1 MSKKIAI
8 VSDHIVTPNGT
19 IPACIIIEDGKISAI
34 EKSLPN
40 NFDGIVEDAKGSFVM
55 PGLIDP
61 HVHINEPG
69 RTQWE
74 GFETATKAAAASGI
88 TMLVDMPLN
97 SSPVTTNV
105 KNFNLKLEASKNKLN
120 VDVGFWGGVV
130 PGNSNEL
137 DSLLQAG
144 VLGLKAFLTHSG
156 IDEFPNA
163 ERHDLKAALQI
174 LKKYNKP
181 LLVHCELSNDHSAI
195 DEHKNNPND
204 YFAYLNSRPKEWENK
219 AIEMMIELCRETGA
233 RVHIVHL
240 SSAEALP
247 MIASA
252 KKEGLPLTVETAQH
266 YLVLNAEDIPNG
278 ETIYKCA
285 PPIRE
290 KKNNDQLWDALKSG
304 LIDFVATDHSPAPP
318 DLKEISSGD
327 LSKAWGG
334 IAGLQ
339 FALCSLWTE
348 AKRRGCNEN
357 DIARWLSS
365 GPANFL
371 RLENRGKISVGA
383 SADLFIWDSSGQTI
397 FSVDEIHHRHKVSP
411 YSGKPFLGKVLKTM
425 LRGGFIYETNTL
437 KKSHLGQPILL
448 ESKNL

>member
-1 MSKKIAI
+1 MSKKLAI
-8 VSDHIVTPNGT
+8 ISDHIVTPEG
-19 IPACIIIEDGKISAI
+19 IISGCLIIENGKII
-34 EKSLPN
+34 EIDEVLPGD
-40 NFDGIVEDAKGSFVM
+40 FDGEIEMAKDLFVM

-88 TMLVDMPLN
+88 TLLVDMPLN

-105 KNFNLKLEASKNKLN
+105 ANFKLKLSAAENKLN
-120 VDVGFWGGVV
+120 VNVGFWGGVI
-130 PGNSNEL
+130 PGNGKEL
-137 DSLLQAG
+137 EALLRSG

-163 ERHDLKAALQI
+163 EKDDLRNALLI
-174 LKKYNKP
+174 IKKFDRP
-181 LLVHCELSNDHSAI
+181 LLVHCELTDHHAGI
-195 DEHKNNPND
+195 EEHKNNPND
-204 YFAYLNSRPKEWENK
+204 YMSYLRSRPKEWENK
-219 AIEMMIELCRETGA
+219 AIAMMIDLCRECDA
-233 RVHIVHL
+233 HVHIVHL

-247 MIASA
+247 MIAQA
-252 KKEGLPLTVETAQH
+252 KKEGLKLTVETAQH
-266 YLVLNAEDIPNG
+266 YLTLNAEDIPNG

-290 KKNNDQLWDALKSG
+290 RENNNQLWDALKTG

-318 DLKEISSGD
+318 DLKEITTGD

-348 AKRRGCNEN
+348 AKRRNFSPQ
-357 DIARWLSS
+357 DVARWLSS
-365 GPANFL
+365 SPAAFL
-371 RLENRGKISVGA
+371 KLVNKGKLETGA
-383 SADLFIWDSSGQTI
+383 DADLFLWDPEGTTT
-397 FSVDEIHHRHKVSP
+397 FSENDIHHRHKVSP
-411 YSGKPFLGKVLKTM
+411 YAGKPFAGKVHQTYLNGELIYDKNM
-425 LRGGFIYETNTL
+425 LVKPHKGAVL
-437 KKSHLGQPILL
+437 LG
-448 ESKNL
+448 NF

>member
-1 MSKKIAI
+1 MTKKLAI
-8 VSDHIVTPNGT
+8 ISDHIVTPNGV
-19 IPACIIIEDGKISAI
+19 ISGCLIVKDGKITEI
-34 EKSLPN
+34 DEFLPGD
-40 NFDGIVEDAKGSFVM
+40 FDGEIEMAKDLFIM

-74 GFETATKAAAASGI
+74 GFETATTAAAASGI
-88 TMLVDMPLN
+88 TLLVDMPLN

-105 KNFNLKLEASKNKLN
+105 TNFKLKLEAAKDKLN
-120 VDVGFWGGVV
+120 VNVGFWGGVI
-130 PGNSNEL
+130 PGNRNEL
-137 DSLLQAG
+137 DDLLKSG

-156 IDEFPNA
+156 IDDFPNTEKA
-163 ERHDLKAALQI
+163 DLKNALQI
-174 LKKYNKP
+174 IKKYNRP
-181 LLVHCELSNDHSAI
+181 LLVHCELTEDHPGIA
-195 DEHKNNPND
+195 EHKNNPND
-204 YFAYLNSRPKEWENK
+204 YMSYLRSRPKEWENK

-233 RVHIVHL
+233 HVHIVHL

-247 MIASA
+247 MIAKA
-252 KKEGLPLTVETAQH
+252 KAEGLNLTVETAQH
-266 YLVLNAEDIPNG
+266 YLTMNAEDIPNG

-290 KKNNDQLWDALKSG
+290 RENNNKLWDALKSG

-348 AKRRGCNEN
+348 AKRRNFSVE
-357 DIARWLSS
+357 DIAKWLSAS
-365 GPANFL
+365 PADFL
-371 RLENRGKISVGA
+371 GLSNKGKLENGA
-383 SADLFIWDSSGQTI
+383 DADFFIWDPNGTTTFSSE
-397 FSVDEIHHRHKVSP
+397 EIHHRHKVSP
-411 YSGKPFLGKVLKTM
+411 YSGKPFAGKVHKTFINGE
-425 LRGGFIYETNTL
+425 LIYENNKLINAHKGTVL
-437 KKSHLGQPILL
+437 LG
-448 ESKNL
+448 NF

>member
-1 MSKKIAI
+1 MTKKLAI
-8 VSDHIVTPNGT
+8 ISDHIVTPNGV
-19 IPACIIIEDGKISAI
+19 ISGCLIVKDGKITEI
-34 EKSLPN
+34 DEFLPGD
-40 NFDGIVEDAKGSFVM
+40 FDGEIEMAKDLFIM

-74 GFETATKAAAASGI
+74 GFETATTAAAASGI
-88 TMLVDMPLN
+88 TLLVDMPLN

-105 KNFNLKLEASKNKLN
+105 TNFKLKLEAAKDKLN
-120 VDVGFWGGVV
+120 VNVGFWGGVI
-130 PGNSNEL
+130 PGNGNEL
-137 DSLLQAG
+137 EDLLKAG

-156 IDEFPNA
+156 IDDFPNA
-163 ERHDLKAALQI
+163 ERTDLKNALQI
-174 LKKYNKP
+174 LKKYNRP
-181 LLVHCELSNDHSAI
+181 LLVHCELTEDHPGIS
-195 DEHKNNPND
+195 EHKNNPND
-204 YFAYLNSRPKEWENK
+204 YMSYLRSRPKEWENK

-233 RVHIVHL
+233 HVHIVHL

-247 MIASA
+247 MIAKA
-252 KKEGLPLTVETAQH
+252 KAEGLNLTVETAQH
-266 YLVLNAEDIPNG
+266 YLTMNAEDIPNG

-290 KKNNDQLWDALKSG
+290 RENNNKLWDALKSG

-348 AKRRGCNEN
+348 AKRRNFSVE
-357 DIARWLSS
+357 DIAKWLSAS
-365 GPANFL
+365 PADFL
-371 RLENRGKISVGA
+371 GLSNKGKLENGA
-383 SADLFIWDSSGQTI
+383 DADFFIWDPNGTTTFSSE
-397 FSVDEIHHRHKVSP
+397 EIHHRHKVSP
-411 YSGKPFLGKVLKTM
+411 YSGKPFAGKVHKTFINGE
-425 LRGGFIYETNTL
+425 LIYENNKLINAHKGTVL
-437 KKSHLGQPILL
+437 LG
-448 ESKNL
+448 NF

>member
-1 MSKKIAI
+1 MSKKLAI
-8 VSDHIVTPNGT
+8 ISDHIVTPEG
-19 IPACIIIEDGKISAI
+19 IISGCMIIENGKII
-34 EKSLPN
+34 EIDEVLPGD
-40 NFDGIVEDAKGSFVM
+40 FDGEIELAKDHFIM

-74 GFETATKAAAASGI
+74 GFETATTAAAASGI
-88 TMLVDMPLN
+88 TLLVDMPLN

-105 KNFNLKLEASKNKLN
+105 TNFNLKLAAAEDKLN
-120 VDVGFWGGVV
+120 VNVGFWGGVI
-130 PGNSNEL
+130 PGNGKDL
-137 DSLLQAG
+137 DDLLKAG

-156 IDEFPNA
+156 IDDFPNA
-163 ERHDLKAALQI
+163 ERDDLKNALNI
-174 LKKYNKP
+174 IKKYDRP
-181 LLVHCELSNDHSAI
+181 LLVHCELTEDHPGIA
-195 DEHKNNPND
+195 EHRSNPND
-204 YFAYLNSRPKEWENK
+204 YMSYLRSRPKEWENK
-219 AIEMMIELCRETGA
+219 AIAMMIELCRETGA
-233 RVHIVHL
+233 HVHIVHL

-252 KKEGLPLTVETAQH
+252 KAEGLNLTVETAQH
-266 YLVLNAEDIPNG
+266 YLTLNAEDIPNG

-290 KKNNDQLWDALKSG
+290 RENNNRLWEALKSG

-348 AKRRGCNEN
+348 AKRRNFTPE
-357 DIARWLSS
+357 DIANWLSS
-365 GPANFL
+365 APAEFL
-371 RLENRGKISVGA
+371 KLSNKGKLVIGA
-383 SADLFIWDSSGQTI
+383 DADFFIWDLNGITL
-397 FSVDEIHHRHKVSP
+397 FKEEEIHHRHKVSP
-411 YSGKPFLGKVLKTM
+411 YAGNTYSGKVLQTYLAGMLIYKDKT
-425 LRGGFIYETNTL
+425 LIKAHKGTV
-437 KKSHLGQPILL
+437 LL
-448 ESKNL
+448 ENF